1 MIYLAAVPATPTPH
15 WAETWIPGSV
25 GLLITGIP
33 LFFLLREVIRGYLA
47 YGWATA
53 PAEITESRKII
64 RWPSHRIKN
73 AYALISYRYEVNGQS
88 RVGNRIRFGGGIE
101 AGEATADGLVRK
113 YPLGAKT
120 TIRYRGEDSVLLPG
134 PSGWLF
140 VWIPLVGFIFGGI
153 IYGLVTGT

>member
-1 MIYLAAVPATPTPH
+1 MLSFLAETAPPAPH
-15 WAETWIPGSV
+15 WAERWIPGSV

-33 LFFLLREVIRGYLA
+33 LFFLLREVVRGFLT

-53 PAEITESRKII
+53 SAEITESQKVI
-64 RWPSHRIKN
+64 RWPSHRFKN
-73 AYALISYRYEVNGQS
+73 AYALISYRYEVNGES

-101 AGEATADGLVRK
+101 AGEATADGLLRK
-113 YPLGAKT
+113 YPLGSKT
-120 TIRYRGEDSVLLPG
+120 TIRYRGKESVLLPG

-153 IYGLVTGT
+153 IYGLITGT